1 MMESQGTGRAVRFG
15 PFMLDLSN
23 RLLSRDGADIPLPPR
38 ATGVLWLLV
47 TRAGH
52 VVSKQE
58 LLEAVWKDTYVND
71 DSLAEAISL
80 VRHTLGDDAQQP
92 AFIQTVPRRGYRF
105 VSPIERAEQPQPT
118 PRLDAFPAT
127 EAAVGGTGEA
137 IWTPWL
143 APLICLI
150 AGVAIGVA
158 AVALQLAPKV
168 ASTPIVRLELGLPLG
183 WTIDVTSRAVA
194 ISRAGDRF
202 AVVVHREDDDVGR
215 LGLRRLDQAGVM
227 FVPDSEGAEAPFF
240 SPDGRWVAFFARGR
254 LFKAPA
260 AGGAVEIVADAPAA
274 LGGLWTERDQIV
286 FASRWTGGLET
297 VSSSGGPVRTLTTP
311 DALRGEVRHAWPSQ
325 VAGRRD
331 LAVFT
336 VAYGPSAAAATMAFV
351 DLDTGRVTRPGQ
363 RATDV
368 RSLSATDFLLL
379 GERDARVVP
388 LDLASGRPN
397 GPAAT
402 ITDAA
407 VVDPLSGAA
416 AIDVA
421 ATGTR
426 IAVETAGTTEI
437 RWLDASGG
445 SSPAISGFVD
455 LEDLAV
461 APDGQHVAGVD
472 RRTADERLVVVDL
485 SRNTRSVL
493 ATAARIVFP
502 VWSPDGQQL
511 AYAASNGGPCRVM
524 HVRIGETA
532 APRELYR
539 ESVPVTPTAWTHDG
553 RWLVIARVGHGGWD
567 LAAVDV
573 AASTVNTLAATP
585 ADEIGGVPSPDGR
598 WFAYAVNRDGGWT
611 ITVRAL
617 QSNAAGVTVVA
628 HGQDPVWMDAT
639 TLTYVRAGRSYKVS
653 VSDATVT
660 RPTPVAPTRM
670 ILSARGATREG
681 RVLIRRS
688 ESSPVVTL
696 GWGAEVE
703 AILAARRP
711 LPTIR

>member
-1 MMESQGTGRAVRFG
+1 MMDSQGAGRAVRFG

-105 VSPIERAEQPQPT
+105 VSPVERAEQAPPT
-118 PRLDAFPAT
+118 PPFPAT
-127 EAAVGGTGEA
+127 DATVSGAGEA

-143 APLICLI
+143 APLVCLI

-158 AVALQLAPKV
+158 AVALQLVPKV

-183 WTIDVTSRAVA
+183 WTTDVTSRAVA
-194 ISRAGDRF
+194 ISRAGDRC
-202 AVVVHREDDDVGR
+202 AIVVHREEDNVR
-215 LGLRRLDQAGVM
+215 KLGLRRLDQAGLM

-240 SPDGRWVAFFARGR
+240 SPDGRWIAFFARGR
-254 LFKAPA
+254 LFKAPT
-260 AGGAVEIVADAPAA
+260 AGGTVEVVADAPAA
-274 LGGLWTERDQIV
+274 LGGLWTERDLIV

-297 VSSSGGPVRTLTTP
+297 VSSSGGPVRALTTP
-311 DALRGEVRHAWPSQ
+311 DAVRGEVRHAWPSQ
-325 VAGRRD
+325 VDGRRD
-331 LAVFT
+331 LAIFT
-336 VAYGPSAAAATMAFV
+336 VAYGPSAAAATIALV
-351 DLDTGRVTRPGQ
+351 DLDTGRMTRPDQ

-368 RSLSATDFLLL
+368 RSLSTTDFLLL

-402 ITDAA
+402 ITDPAI
-407 VVDPLSGAA
+407 VDGLNGGA

-421 ATGTR
+421 TTGAR
-426 IAVETAGTTEI
+426 VAIETAGPNEI
-437 RWLDASGG
+437 RWFDAGG
-445 SSPAISGFVD
+445 RPSPALSGLVD

-461 APDGQHVAGVD
+461 APDGQHIAGVD
-472 RRTADERLVVVDL
+472 RRTTDERLVVVDL
-485 SRNTRSVL
+485 SRNTRSAL
-493 ATAARIVFP
+493 ATARRILFP

-539 ESVPVTPTAWTHDG
+539 ESGPVTPTAWAHDG
-553 RWLVIARVGHGGWD
+553 KALVIARVGHGGWD
-567 LAAVDV
+567 LAALDV
-573 AASTVNTLAATP
+573 ATRAVSALADTP
-585 ADEIGGVPSPDGR
+585 ADEISGVPSPDGR
-598 WFAYAVNRDGGWT
+598 WFAYAVNREGGWT

-617 QSNAAGVTVVA
+617 QSNAAGATAVA

-639 TLTYVRAGRSYKVS
+639 TLTYVSAGRSYKVS

-660 RPTPVAPTRM
+660 SPTPVATTPV

-681 RVLIRRS
+681 RVLVRRS
-688 ESSPVVTL
+688 ESSPIVTL
-696 GWGAEVE
+696 GWHAELE
-703 AILAARRP
+703 AIMAARRP